1 MKSEEEEENKAE
13 EPQADYSKR
22 VTITTLEELEEQTR
36 EHTRNMTYEQRM
48 EYLQQLISIVYG
60 PVEDEQ
66 KKKFLEG
73 RLMIN
78 KPR

>member
-1 MKSEEEEENKAE
+1 MKADEEENNAK
-13 EPQADYSKR
+13 EPQADFSKR

-36 EHTRNMTYEQRM
+36 AHTRNMSYEQRM
-48 EYLQQLISIVYG
+48 AYLQQLIGIVYG
-60 PVEDEQ
+60 PVEDEL
-66 KKKFLEG
+66 KIKFLEG